1 MIDARAMRDAYLQ
14 RYAEHTEQLKQVCQR
29 ARVDLVQLSTDR
41 PFADALH
48 EYLSVRRRGR

>member
-1 MIDARAMRDAYLQ
+1 MVDAKAIRDAYMQ
-14 RYAEHTEQLKQVCQR
+14 RYRDHVDQLKEVCRKQ
-29 ARVDLVQLSTDR
+29 RVDLVQMTTDR